1 MLLCITPRSPTDLTK
16 TASLDGGQTSES
28 EFALVPTLPIG
39 ADVPRC
45 VVAVTRAHIGRGS
58 AI

>member
-1 MLLCITPRSPTDLTK
+1 MLLCITPRSPTGLTK